1 MSKPSPPKE
10 PSLRERL
17 TFNREFWPIFFTAI
31 ALETNR
37 LGITGETPWTVKWA
51 YRVYAVIVFLIVAV
65 LPTWDG
71 ESTIFFGALLA
82 LAAAWL
88 VAVPQATPDLSEDD
102 LRLVERGIRRIGSNL
117 RKVQEHRATK
127 LFDVGEADTKGLEEL
142 PGLLAG
148 ATRPAM
154 LHVMYH
160 RALAAAILGAL
171 AILGLLI
178 GPWVSHFHVGYWSP
192 ISLLFG
198 LAVPDAV
205 LLLLTL
211 IVPVMLQL
219 YLTSLRFE
227 ETHPNPPDEPPQ
239 P

>member
-1 MSKPSPPKE
+1 MSSPTPPNE

-17 TFNREFWPIFFTAI
+17 TFNRELWPILLTAI

-37 LGITGETPWTVKWA
+37 LGITGDTSWTVKWA
-51 YRVYAVIVFLIVAV
+51 YRLYFVAVFLIVAV

-88 VAVPQATPDLSEDD
+88 VAVPQATPELSAEDLK
-102 LRLVERGIRRIGSNL
+102 LVERGIRRIGSNL
-117 RKVQEHRATK
+117 REVQESRGK
-127 LFDVGEADTKGLEEL
+127 QLFDFGEADTKGLEEL
-142 PGLLAG
+142 PSLLAG
-148 ATRPAM
+148 AAKPAM

-160 RALAAAILGAL
+160 RALAAAILGAI

-178 GPWVSHFHVGYWSP
+178 GPWVSHFHVSYWSP

-198 LAVPDAV
+198 LAVPDA
-205 LLLLTL
+205 LLLLSTL
-211 IVPVMLQL
+211 IIPVMLQL
-219 YLTSLRFE
+219 YLTSLRFV
-227 ETHPNPPDEPPQ
+227 ETHPNPADEPPQ